1 MSALAFLSLTIGTLL
16 LYLCAKNQTWLQKPL
31 PAIPTRIGGAAS
43 MLAALV
49 LWTNS
54 MQPIAGVF
62 LFVTAAIVMF
72 VVYPYLGALRSIL
85 KQPRS

>member
-1 MSALAFLSLTIGTLL
+1 
-16 LYLCAKNQTWLQKPL
+16 
-31 PAIPTRIGGAAS
+31 
-43 MLAALV
+43 
-49 LWTNS
+49 